1 MLLSLLVLFLSATS
15 ARQVAIPQAYSVHS
29 FDFFSQYYYDYFFPL
44 LLTGHCLGWLSRS
57 SWIGSSLGLCSVEDL
72 RRELTTQLCPTQNS
86 LALATEV
93 KTPKLHES
101 WFQKYLNN
109 LIWLTGY
116 LSTLLLPI
124 KRLHIRPGDFFFFA
138 TDAHL
143 SVETGHKISAAPA
156 RQSSP
161 LLAWIVPENDLIGQ
175 WLLIS
180 ALEALTGKTCAS
192 ASSRELARAADMGN
206 LCQKSL
212 GSAGRVSFF
221 STSLMTHL
229 WTDLAVIYS
238 CHSRL
243 HFIDLA
249 FLHAL

>member
-1 MLLSLLVLFLSATS
+1 MPDPEFARISYRGQNTETARVVVPEVSKQSNLADLVLIYPGF
-15 ARQVAIPQAYSVHS
+15 AYKKAPY
-29 FDFFSQYYYDYFFPL
+29 Q
-44 LLTGHCLGWLSRS
+44 T
-57 SWIGSSLGLCSVEDL
+57 
-72 RRELTTQLCPTQNS
+72 RRL
-86 LALATEV
+86 
-93 KTPKLHES
+93 
-101 WFQKYLNN
+101 
-109 LIWLTGY
+109 
-116 LSTLLLPI
+116 
-124 KRLHIRPGDFFFFA
+124 FFFFA

-175 WLLIS
+175 WLLNL

>member
-1 MLLSLLVLFLSATS
+1 MFLRLTFDLFLSVVIIIIFTIFS
-15 ARQVAIPQAYSVHS
+15 AGFSLPRLAVTLFVDWFFTWSV
-29 FDFFSQYYYDYFFPL
+29 
-44 LLTGHCLGWLSRS
+44 LGR
-57 SWIGSSLGLCSVEDL
+57 GSS
-72 RRELTTQLCPTQNS
+72 RELTTQLCPTQNS

-93 KTPKLHES
+93 QTPKLHES

-109 LIWLTGY
+109 LIWLTWY
-116 LSTLLLPI
+116 LSTLALPI

-175 WLLIS
+175 WLLNS